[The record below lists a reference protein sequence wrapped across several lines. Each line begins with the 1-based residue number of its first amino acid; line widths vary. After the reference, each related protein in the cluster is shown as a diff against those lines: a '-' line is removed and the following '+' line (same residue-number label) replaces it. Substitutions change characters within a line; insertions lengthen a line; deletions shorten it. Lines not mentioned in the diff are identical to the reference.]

1 MTDYVRRQ
9 DKRSTRAAKAKVH
22 NSGHRLA
29 VARQRLAKVDK
40 GRLNAGKRE
49 LNAWLSCSA
58 LCAAQ
63 LNAQLSK

>member
-1 MTDYVRRQ
+1 VATGWQ
-9 DKRSTRAAKAKVH
+9 W
-22 NSGHRLA
+22 LA
-29 VARQRLAKVDK
+29 NAFDRLAKVDQ